1 MSIIALSGY
10 AGSGK
15 DLVGQYIQLFN
26 CPPDILKATKV
37 DKLSPVDDWWLEE
50 RSGYQ
55 IKKFAGKLK
64 EIASMLT
71 GIPKYKLED
80 QEFKKTYLGPEWN
93 TWKTNNGQAPK
104 EGDAGIAHM
113 IYVREFLE
121 TLGTDGLR
129 DGLHTNVWINAMFAD
144 YECTHADQAP
154 NGVDC
159 SNWIITDCR
168 FPNEAKAIK
177 DRGGI
182 IIRVNRPG
190 ITAVNAHPSETSLD
204 DWDFDE
210 VINNNGSK
218 EQLFQKVCSIIE
230 KTTTCLQ
237 QD

>member
-15 DLVGQYIQLFN
+15 DLVGQFIQLFN
-26 CPPDILKATKV
+26 CPPDILKATKI

-50 RSGYQ
+50 RSGYE

-64 EIASMLT
+64 IITSILT
-71 GIPKYKLED
+71 GIPLEKLED
-80 QEFKKTYLGPEWN
+80 QEFKKTTLGSDWDFADAD
-93 TWKTNNGQAPK
+93 AP
-104 EGDAGIAHM
+104 DNM
-113 IYVREFLE
+113 MTVRMFLQK
-121 TLGTDGLR
+121 LGTDALR
-129 DGLHTNVWINAMFAD
+129 NGLHENVWVNALMAD
-144 YECTHADQAP
+144 YTIDMSGYSDRMTKKDLDDLYP
-154 NGVDC
+154 
-159 SNWIITDCR
+159 NWIITDCR

-218 EQLFQKVCSIIE
+218 EQLFKKVCSIIE